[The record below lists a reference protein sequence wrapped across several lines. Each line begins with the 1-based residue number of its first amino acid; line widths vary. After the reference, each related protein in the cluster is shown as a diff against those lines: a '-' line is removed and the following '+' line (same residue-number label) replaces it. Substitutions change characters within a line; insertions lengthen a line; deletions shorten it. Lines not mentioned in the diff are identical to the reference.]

1 MKTKLLFIA
10 LLTFFAVKMQ
20 AQAPCS
26 ALWTYASSPNGSVT
40 FTATGTNSILTNYYW
55 SFGNGTSGTGT
66 TATTNYNA
74 AGTFVVCLYV
84 VDSINNCSDSSCQTI
99 TINSNPTPCTASY
112 SYTNNSNGSVTCVSN
127 GSASNTMT
135 YTWTVNNALAGVGNT
150 YTSSNTPGT
159 YNICLLISDTISGCL
174 DSVCNTITI
183 GTTPPCQANFYIF
196 PDSNGA
202 PHTYI
207 GVNTS
212 NGGGLAMNYL
222 WSWGDGTTSTGAYPS
237 HTYASAGSYTICL
250 YISTPAPNSCSDS
263 LCLTS
268 TINKTES
275 MYTINFYAPNSVNDV
290 KSELATIY
298 PNPTKSSFMIKGNKS
313 NTYAVDFYTV
323 NGIKVKTSSVN
334 ANENMNISTLA
345 NGIYILKVIDQNGAT
360 QYSKLIKE

>member
-1 MKTKLLFIA
+1 M
-10 LLTFFAVKMQ
+10 
-20 AQAPCS
+20 
-26 ALWTYASSPNGSVT
+26 
-40 FTATGTNSILTNYYW
+40 NYTW
-55 SFGNGTSGTGT
+55 
-66 TATTNYNA
+66 
-74 AGTFVVCLYV
+74 
-84 VDSINNCSDSSCQTI
+84 SINNVVV
-99 TINSNPTPCTASY
+99 
-112 SYTNNSNGSVTCVSN
+112 GS
-127 GSASNTMT
+127 
-135 YTWTVNNALAGVGNT
+135 GNT
-150 YTSSNTPGT
+150 YTSTTTPGT
-159 YNICLLISDTISGCL
+159 YTICLLISDTTASCS
-174 DSVCNTITI
+174 DSICQTITI
-183 GTTPPCQANFYIF
+183 GNAQPCQANFYIF

-212 NGGGLAMNYL
+212 NGGGAAMNYV

-275 MYTINFYAPNSVNDV
+275 MYTINFYAPNAVNDV

-298 PNPTKSSFMIKGNKS
+298 PNPTKSSFMIKGNKG